1 MMNSIFRENLEKY
14 EDAIEYDR
22 IHEDYLVDLPLILEW
37 VPESG
42 PIIELACGTGRLTIP
57 LAEQG
62 HEMIGVD
69 IHGGMLERAKTK
81 ATDKN
86 LTIQW
91 FLQDC
96 TQLSLKQSTKL
107 MFMSGHSFQHFLT
120 NEVQDALFQSVHQ
133 HLEDGGIFI
142 FDTRNPIMDE
152 LSKVDEYEE
161 HFKHSN
167 GMQVIEYHR
176 ETYNPLTQILH
187 CETERK
193 FLKDTNLESIEKDK
207 ISLRYVF
214 PLEMRRLLNEHGF
227 KVLHEFGGWNKNSL
241 TAKSPQMVYVCQKKG
256 VVKQ

>member
-1 MMNSIFRENLEKY
+1 MHNIFSNNLEKY
-14 EDAIEYDR
+14 EDTKEYDR
-22 IHEDYLVDLPLILEW
+22 KHDKFLIDLPLIVEW
-37 VPESG
+37 APEDSH
-42 PIIELACGTGRLTIP
+42 IIELACGTGRLTIP

-62 HEMIGVD
+62 HKMIGVD
-69 IHGGMLERAKTK
+69 IHQGMLDRAKAK
-81 ATDKN
+81 AIDKN

-96 TQLSLKQSTKL
+96 TQLSLPRSTKL
-107 MFMSGHSFQHFLT
+107 MFMCGNSFQHFLT

-142 FDTRNPIMDE
+142 FDTRYPNMDE

-161 HFKHSN
+161 HFMHSN
-167 GMQVIEYHR
+167 GLQVAEYHK
-176 ETYNPLTQILH
+176 ETYQPLTQILD
-187 CETERK
+187 CETERR
-193 FLKDTNLESIEKDK
+193 FLNGTKIESIEKDK

-227 KVLHEFGGWNKNSL
+227 KVLHEYGDWKKRSI

-256 VVKQ
+256 SS